1 MDLRQLGLS
10 EYEEKAYKALIQLGK
25 ASACEISREG
35 QVSYGK
41 IYEVLASLERKGLV
55 MVIPEKTKK
64 FVPSDPKN
72 LMKLID
78 NKEKQ
83 LAEIRKEVK
92 DLKQVYDVHEEEI
105 VKLAKGKRN
114 FYKIIK
120 NRKPIKEFNYTIKY
134 AMEYHPTW
142 VRQHKEMLK
151 NKVDLRTLTR
161 YDNETKES
169 VKKWFKIEKTI
180 KKIDN
185 NGVAMAISESEIIIS
200 LIKSNIIMSIKDKPF
215 IDLMKTLYLNTY
227 KNSPKIE
234 D

>member
-25 ASACEISREG
+25 ASASEISREG

-134 AMEYHPTW
+134 AMEYRPTW

-151 NKVDLRTLTR
+151 NNDR
-161 YDNETKES
+161 N
-169 VKKWFKIEKTI
+169 F
-180 KKIDN
+180 
-185 NGVAMAISESEIIIS
+185 
-200 LIKSNIIMSIKDKPF
+200 
-215 IDLMKTLYLNTY
+215 
-227 KNSPKIE
+227 
-234 D
+234 